1 LPSGAWHYSLIETT
15 HQEKHMK
22 TMNSNEVNEIL
33 APLRKS
39 GKMFSVTFIK
49 KDDTE
54 RTFSGV
60 RFGVKKHL
68 RGGVSTIAGKADLVG
83 VWGKDESYKCFSNER
98 VLSIRA
104 SGSEKAAE

>member
-1 LPSGAWHYSLIETT
+1 
-15 HQEKHMK
+15 MK
-22 TMNSNEVNEIL
+22 TMNSNEVNAIL
-33 APLRKS
+33 EPLRLS

-49 KDDTE
+49 KDSTE

-68 RGGVSTIAGKADLVG
+68 RGGVSTVANKADLVT
-83 VWGKDESYKCFSNER
+83 VWGKDESYKCFSISR

-104 SGSEKAAE
+104 SGTETAAE